1 MHRGQHSKH
10 CTLNHLKNPTE
21 SYTLNPSK
29 SYQTVRHHAASTNSV
44 TDCYGHWV
52 ALNRGYFL
60 GCSVTRCYEASQHLK
75 SLNTCWNYNNLP
87 SFMHLN
93 SRSMNDL
100 RAARSLFSSSED
112 DWVWTWSLIEIIA
125 FSCQVLWLHED
136 TTCTPWNYL
145 YIYNLWHLFPTF
157 KCRSV
162 QCAQCKCF
170 RLLQVAS
177 GCVRLRQVASGCS
190 RLLQVETLCHP
201 CPVACQAA
209 SCLRLSVSTSCARS
223 WACRVAWRNGRPKSA
238 KQANRTFWHSTHI
251 YIDTCTVYIYIYT
264 YRIHCITCYYI
275 SIYYNHLHKIDQDF
289 SLHLGRSAR
298 LR

>member
-29 SYQTVRHHAASTNSV
+29 SYQTVRHRAASTNSV

-145 YIYNLWHLFPTF
+145 YI
-157 KCRSV
+157 
-162 QCAQCKCF
+162 
-170 RLLQVAS
+170 
-177 GCVRLRQVASGCS
+177 
-190 RLLQVETLCHP
+190 
-201 CPVACQAA
+201 
-209 SCLRLSVSTSCARS
+209 
-223 WACRVAWRNGRPKSA
+223 
-238 KQANRTFWHSTHI
+238 
-251 YIDTCTVYIYIYT
+251 
-264 YRIHCITCYYI
+264 
-275 SIYYNHLHKIDQDF
+275 
-289 SLHLGRSAR
+289 
-298 LR
+298 